1 MFAVLNSMDILALLF
16 TGLKVNLN
24 VFSKSDSRIFHL
36 IVRKILVRRNYY
48 YYYMTKYLS
57 FLPLVIITFCA
68 SSQQIIVTTKQKKEL
83 TTLIDNY
90 SEAREN
96 KDTLLLKKIL
106 TQDIDQLV
114 STGEWRNGLEIAV
127 KGMLRSSASTPGT
140 RSLTV
145 DNMKMLSSTS
155 AIVDCRYEIQNA
167 DGSMRKMWSS
177 FIAVLVKGEWRIT
190 SIRNMLP
197 AGG

>member
-1 MFAVLNSMDILALLF
+1 MRSCLYLL
-16 TGLKVNLN
+16 LL
-24 VFSKSDSRIFHL
+24 L
-36 IVRKILVRRNYY
+36 
-48 YYYMTKYLS
+48 
-57 FLPLVIITFCA
+57 ITFCVNG
-68 SSQQIIVTTKQKKEL
+68 QQITVNAKQRKEL
-83 TTLIDNY
+83 TLLIDKY

-96 KDTLLLKKIL
+96 RDTTLLKNIL

-114 STGEWRNGLEIAV
+114 STGEWRNGLRASV
-127 KGMLRSSASTPGT
+127 QGMLRSSAGTPGT

-145 DNMKMLSSTS
+145 DKIKMLSSTS

-167 DGSMRKMWSS
+167 DGTIRKMWSS
-177 FIAVLVKGEWRIT
+177 FIAVQVKREWKIS